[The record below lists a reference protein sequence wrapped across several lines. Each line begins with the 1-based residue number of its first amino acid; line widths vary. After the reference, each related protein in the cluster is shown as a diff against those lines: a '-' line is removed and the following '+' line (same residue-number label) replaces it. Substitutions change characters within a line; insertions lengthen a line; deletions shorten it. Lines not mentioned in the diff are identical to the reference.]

1 MYAEALPATKS
12 IGGLSGW
19 SSICR
24 ATYCPSKC
32 AYHHPLLPPPCVS
45 CCPAAEERTNGIRK
59 YLWDDST
66 ICCFNGVLG
75 VFAAGK
81 HNHPYSSL
89 KILVC
94 RLVAIYFINHRPIA
108 NWLFYQLCLIAI
120 NCFFLLLLIRGD
132 YNYLPSSMMDFGA
145 LSFSSMIV
153 LLRFL
158 AFQAW

>member
-1 MYAEALPATKS
+1 MNNKYIHNKTKNKCDMSLPATRS

-32 AYHHPLLPPPCVS
+32 AYHHPLLPPPCVLS
-45 CCPAAEERTNGIRK
+45 CCPAAEERTKGIRK

-81 HNHPYSSL
+81 HNRYRSL
-89 KILVC
+89 KISLSGF
-94 RLVAIYFINHRPIA
+94 AI
-108 NWLFYQLCLIAI
+108 
-120 NCFFLLLLIRGD
+120 FL
-132 YNYLPSSMMDFGA
+132 
-145 LSFSSMIV
+145 
-153 LLRFL
+153 
-158 AFQAW
+158 